1 MFFQTFFKPHYIKKQ
16 VHYKTVSSMFYL
28 VEEKTSLVSQIQ
40 EDKLVLKAPI
50 FKKKKPKQ

>member
-1 MFFQTFFKPHYIKKQ
+1 
-16 VHYKTVSSMFYL
+16 MFYL
-28 VEEKTSLVSQIQ
+28 VEEKTSLVSSQIQ

>member
-1 MFFQTFFKPHYIKKQ
+1 
-16 VHYKTVSSMFYL
+16 MFYL
-28 VEEKTSLVSQIQ
+28 VEEKTSLVSQIK